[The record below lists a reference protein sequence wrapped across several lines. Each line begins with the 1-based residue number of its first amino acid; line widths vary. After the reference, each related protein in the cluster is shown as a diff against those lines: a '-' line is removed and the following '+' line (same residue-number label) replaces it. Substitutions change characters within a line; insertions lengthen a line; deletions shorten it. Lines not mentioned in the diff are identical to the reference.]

1 MTRARSLRPK
11 KPSSAQRVEGLL
23 RVVGRSEAGLLD
35 AVLAGADVQHLMEGT
50 PDEPVSDFVE
60 RAYSVCL
67 EAHDIWQRCSG
78 AQRTLIR
85 GFSLSLLSLSAEQ
98 ALALDRSHSQCLKLE
113 TERTEAAAQVQ
124 QLFERNASLCAQA
137 RAVLEKVAGDAAAV
151 REEIA
156 LDATFGTSFAVSQ
169 VLHRLSQLGRSLLS
183 SADASVRTR
192 ARLYGLDVAF
202 LDGLF
207 AAGAELLAV
216 EERAANVAGLSAS
229 KARIEQAQIAAYIL
243 VHQIVEAFEGAH
255 RIDRTIALIPSG
267 RPKPT
272 PTPQPFKPRAAHG
285 SHRDLPAV
293 REGLDPNKVATSE
306 GPLRVLALETVEKV
320 NPSVRRVV
328 RS

>member
-1 MTRARSLRPK
+1 
-11 KPSSAQRVEGLL
+11 
-23 RVVGRSEAGLLD
+23 
-35 AVLAGADVQHLMEGT
+35 MEGT

>member
-1 MTRARSLRPK
+1 
-11 KPSSAQRVEGLL
+11 L
-23 RVVGRSEAGLLD
+23 RVVGRPEAGLLD
-35 AVLAGADVQHLMEGT
+35 AALAGSDVQHLMEGT
-50 PDEPVSDFVE
+50 PEEPVAEFVE

-67 EAHDIWQRCSG
+67 ESHDIWQRSSG
-78 AQRTLIR
+78 PQRALIR
-85 GFSLSLLSLSAEQ
+85 GFSLSLLSLAAEQ
-98 ALALDRSHSQCLKLE
+98 ALALDRNHAQFLKLE
-113 TERTEAAAQVQ
+113 DERSDAAAQVR
-124 QLFERNASLCAQA
+124 QLFDRNTSLCAQA

-169 VLHRLSQLGRSLLS
+169 VLHRLSQLGRTLLS

-192 ARLYGLDVAF
+192 ARLYGLDAAF

-207 AAGAELLAV
+207 AAGAELLTV

-229 KARIEQAQIAAYIL
+229 RARIEQAQIAAYIL

-255 RIDRTIALIPSG
+255 RIDRAIALIPSG

-272 PTPQPFKPRAAHG
+272 PTPQPFKPRPAHG
-285 SHRDLPAV
+285 SYRDLPAV
-293 REGLDPNKVATSE
+293 REVVDPNKVATSG

-320 NPSVRRVV
+320 NPSVRRNV